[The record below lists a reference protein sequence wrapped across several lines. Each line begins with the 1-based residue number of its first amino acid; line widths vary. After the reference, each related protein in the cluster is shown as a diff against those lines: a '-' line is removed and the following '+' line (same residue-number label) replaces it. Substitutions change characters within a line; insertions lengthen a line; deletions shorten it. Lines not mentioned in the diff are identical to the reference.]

1 MFLRWVVCLVAL
13 VVSCNCQLMT
23 STYFRS
29 VLWPNG
35 TNVCALGAAS
45 ESYPVT
51 SIVACSRIC
60 NKATSCGN
68 FNFNRDGGLCNTYAQ
83 RPGCYGFTSPSCT
96 HYEVIHF
103 S

>member
-1 MFLRWVVCLVAL
+1 MLLPYVVCLVAL
-13 VVSCNCQLMT
+13 VVSSDGQLMT

-35 TNVCALGAAS
+35 TNVCALGAVS
-45 ESYPVT
+45 ESYSGT

-60 NKATSCGN
+60 KKSTSCGN
-68 FNFNRDGGLCNTYAQ
+68 FNFERDGGLCNTYAQ

-96 HYEVIHF
+96 HYEVIQF